1 MFPMKKSSLIRA
13 VAAAALLAAGAAA
26 QAEVATYAIEPTHTF
41 VTFEVRHFGTSTNR
55 GRFDKKSGRVEIDRA
70 ARKGK
75 VELTLETGS
84 INTGVAPF
92 EKHLRGADFFDVEH
106 FPTAVFKA
114 DQFSFDGD
122 KVSEVKGTLTLLGKT
137 NPVTLKAT
145 NFNCYDHPMLKR
157 QVCGGD
163 FETTIQR
170 SQWGMNWGIAMG
182 VPDATRLLIQV
193 EAVRQ

>member
-1 MFPMKKSSLIRA
+1 MKTFSLIRA
-13 VAAAALLAAGAAA
+13 VAAAALLATGAAA
-26 QAEVATYAIEPTHTF
+26 QAEVASYAIDPTHTF

-55 GRFDKKSGRVEIDRA
+55 GRFDKKSGTVEIDRA
-70 ARKGK
+70 AKKGK

-92 EKHLRGADFFDVEH
+92 EKHLRSADFFDVEQ

-122 KVSEVKGTLTLLGKT
+122 NVSEVKGTLTMLGKT
-137 NPVTLKAT
+137 HPVTLKAS
-145 NFNCYDHPMLKR
+145 NFNCYNHPMLKR
-157 QVCGGD
+157 EVCGGD
-163 FETTIQR
+163 FDTTIQR

-182 VPDATRLLIQV
+182 VPDATHLLIQV

>member
-1 MFPMKKSSLIRA
+1 MKTFSLIRA
-13 VAAAALLAAGAAA
+13 VAAAALLATGAAA
-26 QAEVATYAIEPTHTF
+26 QAEVASYAIDPTHTF

-55 GRFDKKSGRVEIDRA
+55 GRFDKKSGTVEIDRA
-70 ARKGK
+70 AKKGK

-92 EKHLRGADFFDVEH
+92 EKHLRSADFFDVEQ

-122 KVSEVKGTLTLLGKT
+122 KVSEVKGTLTMLGKT
-137 NPVTLKAT
+137 HPVTLKAS
-145 NFNCYDHPMLKR
+145 NFNCYNHPMLKR
-157 QVCGGD
+157 EVCGGD
-163 FETTIQR
+163 FDTTIQR

-182 VPDATRLLIQV
+182 VPDATHLLIQV

>member
-1 MFPMKKSSLIRA
+1 MKKSSLIRA
-13 VAAAALLAAGAAA
+13 VAAASLLAAGAAA

-55 GRFDKKSGRVEIDRA
+55 GRFDKKSGTVEIDRA
-70 ARKGK
+70 AKKGK

-84 INTGVAPF
+84 INTGTPAF
-92 EKHLRGADFFDVEH
+92 EKHLRGADFFDAEQ

-122 KVSEVKGTLTLLGKT
+122 KVSEVKGTLTMLGKT
-137 NPVTLKAT
+137 NPVTLKAS
-145 NFNCYDHPMLKR
+145 NFNCYNHPMFKR
-157 QVCGGD
+157 EVCGGD